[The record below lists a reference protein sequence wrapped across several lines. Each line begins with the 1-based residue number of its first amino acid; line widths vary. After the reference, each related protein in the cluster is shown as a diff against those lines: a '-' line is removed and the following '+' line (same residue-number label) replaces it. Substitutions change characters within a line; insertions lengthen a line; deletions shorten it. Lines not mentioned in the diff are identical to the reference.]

1 MHIRF
6 SSLAVPAGDRIS
18 LVRDE
23 MSRRLYSITLGEW
36 HDPDSFQ
43 LDLDLRIAGG
53 FRIVTMDTVLPRACR
68 TKADV
73 ARDTEEDF
81 ILYRVLNG
89 PQTYRFE
96 TDEFEL
102 AAGDVCIGSTAR
114 CFESAAKSGFR
125 FDLMTIPRTVLAPLL
140 ARGDLDHTVRLPGSS
155 PLGNLLSASLSA
167 TIQNFDAL
175 PAAINEGV
183 LRNLSALV
191 ALAYNA
197 SDEGRELGRDAQRA
211 ARLSAVRNHIQ
222 QHLADPGLSPASV
235 ADASR
240 MSLRTLHALFAATG
254 ESFSQYLMCR
264 RLAACYAALTG
275 PEAWRRPISALA
287 YAWGFNSL
295 ATFNRAFFAAY
306 GRSPSDARA
315 AAAARD

>member
-6 SSLAVPAGDRIS
+6 SSLAVPPGDRIS

-23 MSRRLYSITLGEW
+23 MSRRLYSITLAEW
-36 HDPDSFQ
+36 HDPDSFR
-43 LDLDLRIAGG
+43 LDLDLRIAGE
-53 FRIVTMDTVLPRACR
+53 FRIVTMDTVLPSACR

-96 TDEFEL
+96 RDEFDL
-102 AAGDVCIGSTAR
+102 TAGDVCIGSTAR
-114 CFESAAKSGFR
+114 CFESVAKSGFR
-125 FDLMTIPRTVLAPLL
+125 FDLMTIPRAVLAPLL
-140 ARGDLDHTVRLPGSS
+140 ARGELDHTVRLPGSS
-155 PLGNLLSASLSA
+155 PLGNLLSASLSG
-167 TIQNFDAL
+167 TIQNFEAL
-175 PAAINEGV
+175 PASINEGV
-183 LRNLSALV
+183 LRNLSGLV

-197 SDEGRELGRDAQRA
+197 SDEGREVGRDALRV

-235 ADASR
+235 ADASHI
-240 MSLRTLHALFAATG
+240 SLRTLHASFAATG
-254 ESFSQYLMCR
+254 DSFSQYLMR
-264 RLAACYAALTG
+264 KRLAACYAVLTG
-275 PEAWRRPISALA
+275 PEASRWPISALA

-315 AAAARD
+315 AATARG